1 MEKGK
6 RNGGDNSM
14 RGREKGGRLG
24 KRRYEGGERTNNM
37 GVGNT
42 EKGKSWAEREGERKL
57 GKSMTEE
64 RKEGAE
70 KSKGGDREGG

>member
-6 RNGGDNSM
+6 INGGDNSM

-24 KRRYEGGERTNNM
+24 KRGYEGEGETNNM

-42 EKGKSWAEREGERKL
+42 EQGKS
-57 GKSMTEE
+57 
-64 RKEGAE
+64 
-70 KSKGGDREGG
+70 